1 MIMKHLT
8 ILFIGVIISITSY
21 SQHTVTVKH
30 KQYQTVFD
38 TVLKYPV
45 AVRWVVTKKSLSCLT
60 KYPRSNR
67 FVPDPLL
74 YKQTSI
80 ETDYVK
86 SGYDRGH
93 NFPAAD
99 GGCDSTAMRESFFF
113 SNMTPQDP
121 SINRGDW
128 KDLEEFTRNLALVQD
143 SVKVWCGS
151 WGVKKKIGRVT
162 VPTDCWKVIYIVKTK
177 QWMAYHFVNSP
188 SSHLGLKAREVP
200 LEYIEKQ
207 TKLKFK

>member
-1 MIMKHLT
+1 MKKIT
-8 ILFIGVIISITSY
+8 VSILLLLVCVVAL
-21 SQHTVTVKH
+21 SQHTVTITH

-45 AVRWVVTKKSLSCLT
+45 QVKWLVTKKDIICDT
-60 KYPRSNR
+60 RYPRTDK

-74 YKQTSI
+74 YNP
-80 ETDYVK
+80 TDLYK
-86 SGYDRGH
+86 DYIRSGYDRGH

-99 GGCDSTAMRESFFF
+99 GACDSTAMRESFFF

-121 SINRGDW
+121 TVNRGDW
-128 KDLEEFTRNLALVQD
+128 KELEESTRSLVAKHD

-151 WGVKKKIGRVT
+151 WGSLKKIGRVT

-177 QWMAYHFVNSP
+177 KWIAYHFYNVKNNSV
-188 SSHLGLKAREVP
+188 GLKAHEVS
-200 LEYIEKQ
+200 LSFIEKQ
-207 TKLKFK
+207 TKIKFK